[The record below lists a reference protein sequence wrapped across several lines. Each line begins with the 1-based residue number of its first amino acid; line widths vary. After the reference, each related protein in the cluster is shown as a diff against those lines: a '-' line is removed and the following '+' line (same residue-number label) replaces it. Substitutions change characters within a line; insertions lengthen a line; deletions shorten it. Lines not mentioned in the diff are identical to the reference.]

1 MYTGSAR
8 GSGSTPALLLPT
20 LLSVANRG
28 DDTMQIEMMSIQ
40 DVHPYENNP
49 RMNDNAV
56 DAVAESIKQYGFK
69 VPIVVDTEHVIVTG
83 HTRLRAAEKLGM
95 TEVPVIVAS
104 DLSPE
109 QCRAFRIADNKV
121 SDYSIFDNKKLL
133 EELDALDDD
142 LFTGFTESDIFDDV
156 VGDKESPLDDLDEGF
171 VYEASFKSPDE
182 EKIKQI
188 EELWN
193 QINQEESDKSEECD
207 EG

>member
-1 MYTGSAR
+1 MEIVMKR
-8 GSGSTPALLLPT
+8 LQEL
-20 LLSVANRG
+20 
-28 DDTMQIEMMSIQ
+28 
-40 DVHPYENNP
+40 HPYENNP

-69 VPIVVDTEHVIVTG
+69 VPIVVDSNGVIVTG
-83 HTRLRAAEKLGM
+83 HTRLRAAEKLGL

-104 DLSPE
+104 DLTE
-109 QCRAFRIADNKV
+109 AQCRAFRIADNKV

-133 EELDALDDD
+133 EELAALDDD

-156 VGDKESPLDDLDEGF
+156 VGEKESPLDSFDEGF
-171 VYEASFKSPDE
+171 VYEASFKSPSE

-193 QINQEESDKSEECD
+193 QINQDKDDKSEEHD

>member
-1 MYTGSAR
+1 
-8 GSGSTPALLLPT
+8 
-20 LLSVANRG
+20 
-28 DDTMQIEMMSIQ
+28 MQIEMMDIR
-40 DVHPYENNP
+40 DIHPYENNP

-69 VPIVVDTEHVIVTG
+69 VPIVVDNEHVIVTG
-83 HTRLRAAEKLGM
+83 HTRLRAAEKLKM
-95 TEVPVIVAS
+95 AEVPVIVAN

-142 LFTGFTESDIFDDV
+142 LFTGFEESDIFDDTI
-156 VGDKESPLDDLDEGF
+156 GDKSPLDDLDEGF
-171 VYEASFKSPDE
+171 VYEASFKSPSE

-193 QINQEESDKSEECD
+193 QINQDEDDRSEEHD
-207 EG
+207 EK